1 MILHGHVCYLYPGL
15 MGVTWT
21 SALTVCLVSQCETQ
35 ISTAFPHRP
44 HDRTQHI
51 YHYTLCQLVLLYS

>member
-1 MILHGHVCYLYPGL
+1 